1 MSIKNACILK
11 NTKLNTIHI
20 SMWLSIY
27 GMLLQFNAIFFYQ
40 DCFIYSVC
48 FNKHT
53 KKVADYQKYFS
64 KVIHEYKIQIKI
76 YSNKE

>member
-1 MSIKNACILK
+1 MHLQEY
-11 NTKLNTIHI
+11 KLNTIHI
-20 SMWLSIY
+20 GIESVMWLSIY
-27 GMLLQFNAIFFYQ
+27 GMLLQFNAIFFIKIF
-40 DCFIYSVC
+40 FIYSVC

-64 KVIHEYKIQIKI
+64 KVIHQIQIKI

>member
-1 MSIKNACILK
+1 MQCNFFIK
-11 NTKLNTIHI
+11 
-20 SMWLSIY
+20 M
-27 GMLLQFNAIFFYQ
+27 F
-40 DCFIYSVC
+40 FIYSVC

-64 KVIHEYKIQIKI
+64 KVIHVYKIQIKI